1 MRSVHVKFSLL
12 YFYKIIHKKSQR
24 WISFKMNEKAGFK
37 GGICRALTHMMAV
50 PSLLFI
56 IIITII
62 IITNK
67 SSTSATVTTT
77 TATI

>member
-1 MRSVHVKFSLL
+1 
-12 YFYKIIHKKSQR
+12 
-24 WISFKMNEKAGFK
+24 MNEKAGFK

-62 IITNK
+62 TNK